1 MSRQPPSPSAPAD
14 AVLVDVVRTPLG
26 TRNGQLSGWHPADLA
41 GFVLRAL
48 AERTGID
55 PALVDDVVVGCVTQV
70 GAQAL
75 DVGRNA
81 VLAAG
86 WPHTVPATT
95 VDRQCASG
103 QQAIHV
109 AAHSVIAG
117 AADLVVAAGV
127 EVMSLVPLGAAVAV
141 RDVGQPFPPSIHERY
156 EAAGG
161 LQPQGIAAE
170 LVAERYGLSREV
182 LDAYGLASQERA
194 AAAATAGR
202 FEAETVAVPGRLLDR
217 EGHRVVDTGMTV
229 RADGGVHPTTAQSL
243 AALRPAYQE
252 AGVITAGN
260 SAQISDGA
268 AAALV
273 MSGARAAELGLAA
286 RGRFLSFATA
296 AVDPV
301 LMHTAPAPA
310 TAAALAR
317 AGLTM
322 ADIAVA
328 EVHEGYAA
336 AVLAWLADTGADPE
350 RVNPNGG
357 AIALGH
363 PLGCSGVRML
373 ATLTAE
379 LERRGGG
386 RGLLTMG
393 GTGGLATALVLEVG

>member
-1 MSRQPPSPSAPAD
+1 VTPQLSPD
-14 AVLVDVVRTPLG
+14 AVLVDVVRTPIG
-26 TRNGQLSGWHPADLA
+26 VRNGSLSGWHPADLA
-41 GFVLRAL
+41 GFLFRAL
-48 AERTGID
+48 AERNGLD
-55 PALVDDVVVGCVTQV
+55 PATVDDVVLGCVTQV

-86 WPHTVPATT
+86 WPHSVPAAT
-95 VDRQCASG
+95 VDRQCTSG
-103 QQAIHV
+103 QQAVHA
-109 AAHSVIAG
+109 AAHSVVAG
-117 AADLVVAAGV
+117 AAGVVVAAGV

-141 RDVGQPFPPSIHERY
+141 RDVGQPFPPSIRERY
-156 EAAGG
+156 EPVGG

-170 LVAERYGLSREV
+170 LVAERYGLSREA
-182 LDAYGLASQERA
+182 LDAYGQASQDRA
-194 AAAATAGR
+194 AAALAAGR
-202 FEAETVAVPGRLLDR
+202 FVPGAGAEIVAVPGRLLDR
-217 EGHRVVDTGMTV
+217 EAHRVVDTGTTV
-229 RADGGVHPTTAQSL
+229 SIDGGVRPTTAESL
-243 AALRPAYQE
+243 AALRPAHTE

-268 AAALV
+268 AAALI
-273 MSGARAAELGLAA
+273 MSEARAVELGLAV
-286 RGRFLSFATA
+286 RGRFRSFATA

-301 LMHTAPAPA
+301 LMHTGPVPA

-317 AGLTM
+317 AGLIM

-373 ATLTAE
+373 ATLTCE

>member
-1 MSRQPPSPSAPAD
+1 M
-14 AVLVDVVRTPLG
+14 LVDVVRTPIG

-48 AERTGID
+48 AGRTGVD
-55 PALVDDVVVGCVTQV
+55 PALVDDVVMGCVTQV
-70 GAQAL
+70 GAQSL

-86 WPHTVPATT
+86 WPHSVPATT

-103 QQAIHV
+103 QQAVHV

-117 AADLVVAAGV
+117 AADVVVAAGV

-170 LVAERYGLSREV
+170 LVAERYGLSREA

-194 AAAATAGR
+194 AAAVAAGR
-202 FEAETVAVPGRLLDR
+202 LEAETVAVPGRLLDR
-217 EGHRVVDTGMTV
+217 EGHRVVDTGTTV
-229 RADGGVHPTTAQSL
+229 RSDGGVRPTTAQSL
-243 AALRPAYQE
+243 AALRPAYKE
-252 AGVITAGN
+252 NGLITAGN

-273 MSGARAAELGLAA
+273 MTAARAAELGLAA
-286 RGRFLSFATA
+286 RARFLSFATA

-393 GTGGLATALVLEVG
+393 GTGGLATALVLEVS

>member
-1 MSRQPPSPSAPAD
+1 MSAALD
-14 AVLVDVVRTPLG
+14 AVLVDVVRTPIG
-26 TRNGQLSGWHPADLA
+26 PRNGPLSGWHPADLT

-48 AERTGID
+48 VERNGLD

-70 GAQAL
+70 GAQSL

-86 WPHTVPATT
+86 WPHSVPAAT

-103 QQAIHV
+103 QQAVHT

-117 AADLVVAAGV
+117 AADVVVAAGV

-156 EAAGG
+156 ESAGG

-170 LVAERYGLSREV
+170 LVADRYGLGRAA

-194 AAAATAGR
+194 AAAVAAGR
-202 FEAETVAVPGRLLDR
+202 FEAEIVPVPGRLLDR
-217 EGHRVVDTGMTV
+217 EGHRTVDTGTTV
-229 RADGGVHPTTAQSL
+229 RVDGGVRPTTAEHL
-243 AALRPAYQE
+243 AALKPAYKE
-252 AGVITAGN
+252 AGAVTAGN

-268 AAALV
+268 AAALIT
-273 MSGARAAELGLAA
+273 SGARAAELGLTA
-286 RGRFLSFATA
+286 RARFLSFATA
-296 AVDPV
+296 AVDPI
-301 LMHTAPAPA
+301 LMHTGPVPA
-310 TAAALAR
+310 TGAALAR
-317 AGLTM
+317 AGGLTM

-336 AVLAWLADTGADPE
+336 GVLAWLADTGADPE

-363 PLGCSGVRML
+363 PLGCSGVRMV
-373 ATLTAE
+373 ATLVNE

-393 GTGGLATALVLEVG
+393 GTGGLAAALVVQVG

>member
-1 MSRQPPSPSAPAD
+1 MYPLPVD
-14 AVLVDVVRTPLG
+14 AVLVDAVRTPIG
-26 TRNGQLSGWHPADLA
+26 ARNGPLSGWHPADLT

-48 AERTGID
+48 AERNGLD
-55 PALVDDVVVGCVTQV
+55 PAAVDDVVVGCVTQV
-70 GAQAL
+70 GAQSL

-86 WPHTVPATT
+86 WPHTVPAAT

-103 QQAIHV
+103 QQAVHA
-109 AAHSVIAG
+109 AAHSVMAG
-117 AADLVVAAGV
+117 AAGVVVAAGV

-156 EAAGG
+156 EAVGG

-170 LVAERYGLSREV
+170 LVAERYGLSREA
-182 LDAYGLASQERA
+182 LDAYGLSSQDRA
-194 AAAATAGR
+194 AAAVAAGR
-202 FEAETVAVPGRLLDR
+202 FGPGDGAEIVAVPGRLLDR
-217 EGHRVVDTGMTV
+217 EGHRVVDTGATV
-229 RADGGVHPTTAQSL
+229 HLDGGVRPTTAESL
-243 AALRPAYQE
+243 AGLKPAYKE
-252 AGVITAGN
+252 NGRITAGN

-268 AAALV
+268 AAALIT
-273 MSGARAAELGLAA
+273 SGARAAELGLTPRA
-286 RGRFLSFATA
+286 RFVSFATA
-296 AVDPV
+296 AVDPL
-301 LMHTAPAPA
+301 LMHTGPIPA

-336 AVLAWLADTGADPE
+336 GVLAWLAETGADPE

>member
-1 MSRQPPSPSAPAD
+1 M
-14 AVLVDVVRTPLG
+14 LVDVVRTPLG
-26 TRNGQLSGWHPADLA
+26 TRNGQLSGWHPADLT

-48 AERTGID
+48 AERNGLD

-70 GAQAL
+70 GAQSL

-86 WPHTVPATT
+86 WPHSVPATT

-109 AAHSVIAG
+109 AVHSVMAG
-117 AADLVVAAGV
+117 AAELVVAAGV

-141 RDVGQPFPPSIHERY
+141 RDVGQPFPPSIHDRY

-170 LVAERYGLSREV
+170 LVAERYGLSREA
-182 LDAYGLASQERA
+182 LDAYSLASQERA
-194 AAAATAGR
+194 AAAAAAGR
-202 FEAETVAVPGRLLDR
+202 FESEIVAVPGRLLDR

-229 RADGGVHPTTAQSL
+229 RADGGVRPTTAQSL
-243 AALRPAYQE
+243 AALRPAYKE
-252 AGVITAGN
+252 AGMITAGN

-268 AAALV
+268 AGALI

-286 RGRFLSFATA
+286 RARFLSFATA

-301 LMHTAPAPA
+301 VMHTAPAPA

-336 AVLAWLADTGADPE
+336 AVLAWLADSGADPG